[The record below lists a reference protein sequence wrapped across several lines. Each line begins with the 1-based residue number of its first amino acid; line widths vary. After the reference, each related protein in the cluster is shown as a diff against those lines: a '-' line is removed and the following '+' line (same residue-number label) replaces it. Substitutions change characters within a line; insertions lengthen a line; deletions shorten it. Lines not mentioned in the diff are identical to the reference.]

1 MFRLSGRDDL
11 DTPIR
16 IHWTALPRAWRA
28 AGRGRTHPGRLRTT
42 ARLIETARVIGGVM
56 MVAGTLAILALA
68 VGLTIAEGPTGV
80 WLLAF
85 APVASVLIFAGSSA
99 VAWFGGF
106 RSRLGEWMI
115 GAQLAVNRCPACDY
129 TLQVVPTMLESTSP
143 TDFEAPVSICRCSE
157 CGCGWRADR
166 LGGPERQKTEVIII
180 RASPPPGGPTGTH

>member
-1 MFRLSGRDDL
+1 MLRLSGCDDL

-16 IHWTALPRAWRA
+16 IHWAALPRAWRA
-28 AGRGRTHPGRLRTT
+28 AGLERTQHGTARAT
-42 ARLIETARVIGGVM
+42 ARLMETARVIGGVM
-56 MVAGTLAILALA
+56 TVAGTLAILALA

-115 GAQLAVNRCPACDY
+115 GAQLAENRCPACDY
-129 TLQVVPTMLESTSP
+129 TLHVVPTMLESTKP
-143 TDFEAPVSICRCSE
+143 NGFESPVSICRCSE

-166 LGGPERQKTEVIII
+166 LGGPEGPKTEVIII
-180 RASPPPGGPTGTH
+180 RASPPAGGNTGTR